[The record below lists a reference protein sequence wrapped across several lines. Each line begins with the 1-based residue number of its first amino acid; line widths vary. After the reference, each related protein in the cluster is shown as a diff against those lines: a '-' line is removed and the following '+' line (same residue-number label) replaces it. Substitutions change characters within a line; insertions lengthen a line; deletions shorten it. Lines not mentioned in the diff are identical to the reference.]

1 MWIVSGT
8 LAMLLFA
15 SIAGSSERF
24 AAPPE
29 HSSQKAHFPPLTAS
43 NLEKRGLSLPAD
55 FEGDRNLLLV
65 AFEREQQKNVDTWL
79 HKMKQF
85 EESDPGFRYY
95 ELPTSEKLNPV
106 MRWFI
111 DSGMRRGILDL
122 KARERTITLY
132 LDKKPFCDAL
142 LITDQKKIYA
152 FLVDRGGNVLWKSE
166 GDFDEAKATSLKN
179 VLREHRP

>member
-8 LAMLLFA
+8 LAMFLFV
-15 SIAGSSERF
+15 SIAGSSEGF
-24 AAPPE
+24 AATPE
-29 HSSQKAHFPPLTAS
+29 HSSQKAYFPPVTAT
-43 NLEKRGLSLPAD
+43 NLEKRELSLPAD

-79 HKMKQF
+79 REMKRF
-85 EESDPGFRYY
+85 EELDPSFRYY
-95 ELPTSEKLNPV
+95 ELPTIERTNAFV
-106 MRWFI
+106 RWFI
-111 DSGMRRGILDL
+111 DGGMRRGIPDQ

-152 FLVDRGGNVLWKSE
+152 FLVDRAGNVLWKSE
-166 GDFDEAKATSLKN
+166 GDFDEAKGASLKGA
-179 VLREHRP
+179 LAEHRQ